1 MDQTRAPLFEAVQ
14 KHKTN
19 RIVAFDVPGHKGGR
33 VNKELT
39 DFLGENCLKV
49 DYNSRKPLDNLVHPS
64 SVIKEAQKLTA
75 EAFGASEAFFMVNG
89 TSSAVLTMIM
99 SACKAGEK
107 IIIPRNVHR
116 SAINSL
122 VVNGALPVYI
132 NPGID
137 YRLGIPLGMSVAN
150 VKEAIEK
157 NPDAKAI
164 FVNNPTYYGICSNLK
179 EIVKIAH
186 ENGMKVLV
194 DEAHGTHFYFGD
206 NLPISAMKAGA
217 DMAAVSMHKTGGSL
231 TQSSLLLCG
240 KNVNADYVRQVL
252 NLTQTT
258 SGSYLLMMSLDSGR
272 KNLVLNGK
280 EMVRQTIAHAEYARQ
295 EIDAMVDIL
304 LSQMTL

>member
-164 FVNNPTYYGICSNLK
+164 FVNNPTYYGICSNFK
-179 EIVKIAH
+179 RNS
-186 ENGMKVLV
+186 ENC
-194 DEAHGTHFYFGD
+194 T
-206 NLPISAMKAGA
+206 
-217 DMAAVSMHKTGGSL
+217 
-231 TQSSLLLCG
+231 
-240 KNVNADYVRQVL
+240 
-252 NLTQTT
+252 
-258 SGSYLLMMSLDSGR
+258 
-272 KNLVLNGK
+272 
-280 EMVRQTIAHAEYARQ
+280 
-295 EIDAMVDIL
+295 
-304 LSQMTL
+304 